1 MAFLFACLENMFKK
15 TTIILIFFSFFSL
28 GHSAKEGF
36 GYNIAVS
43 NPDLT
48 KINEMLNKDNYNGA
62 IKLLKKEIKKHKLN
76 PDLFNLLGYSY
87 RKNKRYNLAI
97 KNYKKALSI
106 DPNHKRT
113 HNYLGI
119 TYLKVGNI
127 EKSREHMQILKKLCD
142 EKCEEYK
149 ALKKEINIAVL
160 NEKK

>member
-15 TTIILIFFSFFSL
+15 TFIIFTCFSFFSI

-36 GYNIAVS
+36 RYNIAVS
-43 NPDLT
+43 KPDLN
-48 KINEMLNKDNYNGA
+48 KINKMLNKDNHNEA
-62 IKLLKKEIKKHKLN
+62 IKLLKKEIKKPKLN
-76 PDLFNLLGYSY
+76 PDLFNLLGYAY

-113 HNYLGI
+113 QNYLGI
-119 TYLKVGNI
+119 TSIRVGNM
-127 EKSREHMQILKKLCD
+127 EKSREHLQILKKLCN

-149 ALKKEINIAVL
+149 ALKKEINIVVL
-160 NEKK
+160 NEKN